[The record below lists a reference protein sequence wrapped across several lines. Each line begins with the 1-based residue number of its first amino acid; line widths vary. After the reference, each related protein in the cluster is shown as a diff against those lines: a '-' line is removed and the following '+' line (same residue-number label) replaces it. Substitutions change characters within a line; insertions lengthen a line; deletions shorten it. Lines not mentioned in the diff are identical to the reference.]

1 MYDGAVQSDCIKI
14 QLMPK
19 QNSQDSNQLLSTAD
33 MVEHAQSLFAD
44 GMVDAADRLFRTILE
59 KDKTSAAALRGRA
72 VIAETRGHKKRA
84 ARFSQKANEQ
94 EAEDHCTAA
103 EKASDAALYPK
114 AIECYQKALAAIAD
128 NLDAIWGIAECY
140 ASLDERDEA
149 ASWYQRYLD
158 IEPDEPEAL
167 HMLSAMGVAV
177 APERASDGYVA
188 TLFDRFAPDFDD
200 QLTGELEYQVP
211 SILAETAK
219 DYCTSANG
227 DLDILDL
234 GCGTGL
240 CGEAVKDLAKR
251 LDGVD
256 LSGEMLKLARKRR
269 VYKTLTKSEV
279 VTYMDKTRRSY
290 DLVLG
295 ADVFVYFGLLDELF
309 VSVANVL
316 KPGGL
321 VIFSLEA
328 HDGTDF
334 TLTASGRYA
343 HGRSYVRDCAQAAG
357 FRERSVNNEKLRIE
371 YGEPVSGDIWV
382 FQNPD

>member
-1 MYDGAVQSDCIKI
+1 
-14 QLMPK
+14 MPK
-19 QNSQDSNQLLSTAD
+19 PNNQESNRLLSTAD
-33 MVEHAQSLFAD
+33 MVEHAQSLLAD
-44 GMVDAADRLFRTILE
+44 GMFDAADRLFRAILE
-59 KDKTSAAALRGRA
+59 KDKECLAALRGRA
-72 VIAETRGHKKRA
+72 AIAETRGHKRRA
-84 ARFSQKANEQ
+84 ARWTQKASEQ
-94 EAEDHCTAA
+94 EAEDHCNAA
-103 EKASDAALYPK
+103 EKASDDALYPK
-114 AIECYQKALAAIAD
+114 AIECYKKALAVVPD

-140 ASLDERDEA
+140 ASLGERDET

-158 IEPDEPEAL
+158 IEPNEPEAL
-167 HMLSAMGVAV
+167 HMLSAMGVAE

-219 DYCTSANG
+219 DYSSSANG

-240 CGEAVKDLAKR
+240 CGEAVKDLAR
-251 LDGVD
+251 RIDGVD

-279 VTYMDKTRRSY
+279 VAYMDKTRRSY

-316 KPGGL
+316 KPGGV

-328 HDGTDF
+328 QEGASF
-334 TLTASGRYA
+334 ELTASGRYA
-343 HGRSYVRDCAQAAG
+343 HGRTYVRDAAQIAG
-357 FRERSVNNEKLRIE
+357 LKERSVNSEKLRIE
-371 YGEPVSGDIWV
+371 YGEPVRGDIWV
-382 FQNPD
+382 FQSSD